1 MQNDSL
7 RDILPSSSSSGRNTD
22 KLHDDWS
29 TARVWAADEV
39 GAALAHRLNE
49 PLTALLLYLHEIKEK
64 SAHSTGSEEIPN
76 SINEMVQKALRE
88 TERVCDI
95 MERTCHSF
103 DAPSDAE
110 TSLARGRGAI
120 NWLARS
126 DKARGNGARHEPP
139 RPIETSLTP
148 REREV
153 LALITSG
160 AYNKEGAH
168 RLGISKRTFEV
179 HRAHIM
185 KKLGA
190 KNAADLVRMALNAQT
205 NGVDVNPVA

>member
-1 MQNDSL
+1 MHNNSL
-7 RDILPSSSSSGRNTD
+7 RNIPSSLSPSNRVTD
-22 KLHDDWS
+22 PLQDALS

-39 GAALAHRLNE
+39 GAAIAHRLNE
-49 PLTALLLYLHEIKEK
+49 PLTALLLYLHEIKDK
-64 SAHSTGSEEIPN
+64 SEHSTGAEEVPEAIR
-76 SINEMVQKALRE
+76 EMVQKALRE

-95 MERTCHSF
+95 MERTCHTF
-103 DAPSDAE
+103 DAPADVQ
-110 TSLARGRGAI
+110 TSVARGREAI
-120 NWLARS
+120 NWLTRS
-126 DKARGNGARHEPP
+126 DRAKTNGTRPAPARQVQ
-139 RPIETSLTP
+139 TFLTP

-153 LALITSG
+153 LDLITGG

-190 KNAADLVRMALNAQT
+190 KNAADLVRMALNEQA
-205 NGVDVNPVA
+205 NGVDE